1 MSLLPKRLFCISST
15 IAEEVGDRRAI
26 VIGSG
31 PNGLAAAILLARAGL
46 AVTVHEASGQV
57 GGGVR
62 SEELTLPGFVHD
74 VCSGVHPMAACSP
87 CFEMFPLA
95 EHGLEWVHP
104 DAPLAHPLDDGTAV
118 LLERSLDATA
128 AGLGPDGRAWKR
140 VFAPYVEAW
149 PELRH
154 DVLAPLRMPAN
165 AVLMARFGFEGIR
178 SAAGFARSEFRGE
191 RARALFAGLAA
202 HSIMPLDRPLS
213 ASIGMVMAIT
223 GHACGWPFPRGGAQ
237 RLSDALAGYLRQL
250 GGEIRTESQVTA
262 LPDGDVVMCD
272 VTPRQ
277 LLEIA
282 ADRLPLDFRKRLA
295 RFRYGPG
302 VFKVDWALDAPVP
315 WRAPEC
321 ARAGTVHLGGTL
333 EEIAEWEGRFTG
345 RPFVLTAQ
353 HTLFDTTRAPAG
365 QHTLWAYCHVPNGSK
380 ADMTAAI
387 EEQVERFAPGFRARI
402 IGRHSMGP
410 AELERRNA
418 NLVGGD
424 IAGGAIN
431 LRQMFLRPT
440 GMMYRTP
447 LANVFFCSAST
458 PPGGGVH
465 GMCGYHAVRSY
476 QLSAISYQQ

>member
-1 MSLLPKRLFCISST
+1 MSLLPNRFLVISFT
-15 IAEEVGDRRAI
+15 IAEEVAEKRAE

-46 AVTVHEASGQV
+46 AVTVHEASGTI

-74 VCSGVHPMAACSP
+74 VCSGIHPMAVCSP
-87 CFEMFPLA
+87 CFEMLPLA

-118 LLERSLDATA
+118 LLERSLDTTA

-140 VFAPYVEAW
+140 VFSPYVEAW

-154 DVLAPLRMPAN
+154 DVLAPLRMPRSP
-165 AVLMARFGFEGIR
+165 VLMARFGLHGIR
-178 SAAGFARSEFRGE
+178 SAAAFARGEFRGE

-213 ASIGMVMAIT
+213 ASIGMVMGIA

-237 RLSDALAGYLRQL
+237 RLSDALAGYLRSL
-250 GGEIRTESQVTA
+250 GGEIRTESRVSA
-262 LPDGDVVMCD
+262 LPHADLVMCD

-277 LLEIA
+277 LLEIG
-282 ADRLPLDFRKRLA
+282 ADRLPLEFRKRLA

-302 VFKVDWALDAPVP
+302 AFKVDWALDGPVP

-321 ARAGTVHLGGTL
+321 ARAGTLHLGGTL

-345 RPFVLTAQ
+345 RPFVLAAQ
-353 HTLFDTTRAPAG
+353 HTLFDSTRAPAG
-365 QHTLWAYCHVPNGSK
+365 HHTLWGYCHVPNGSK

-387 EEQVERFAPGFRARI
+387 EDQVERFAPGFRARI
-402 IGRHSMGP
+402 VARHTMGP

-424 IAGGAIN
+424 IAGGAMD
-431 LRQMFLRPT
+431 LRQIFLRPT
-440 GMMYRTP
+440 GMTYRTP
-447 LANVFFCSAST
+447 LANVFLCSAST
-458 PPGGGVH
+458 PPGAAVH
-465 GMCGYHAVRSY
+465 GMCGYHAVRNA
-476 QLSAISYQQ
+476 LGPPAL